1 MPIIHCDA
9 YLFFGGKSKNQ
20 LRLHRWT
27 ILRNQDLDLYLVS
40 NIGLSYINR
49 EKHDFK
55 TSSIPKDNFVIL
67 KISFDLQITC
77 HTYCKYL

>member
-40 NIGLSYINR
+40 NIGLSYIPFEVINR
-49 EKHDFK
+49 EKHG
-55 TSSIPKDNFVIL
+55 L
-67 KISFDLQITC
+67 KIS
-77 HTYCKYL
+77 KNVNR